1 MIKKGKKILS
11 FILLILCVS
20 CLVNIGKI
28 ETKATTYSYVDPA
41 SELRAVWVTPVT
53 DASIV
58 NYTNETSFKT
68 NMEYIFNVLEA
79 SNLNTLIFHVR
90 QMNDALYKSDIN
102 PVYSGWSKV
111 NFDIFDPLTWLIEE
125 CHKRGIEFHAWMNP
139 YRITNSDATSAEVV
153 ANKYTSYPLNSA
165 SNPDNILVYNNR
177 AILNPGIKAVR
188 DHVVDT
194 VIEFISRYDVDAV
207 HFDDYFYIDLGANGA
222 TSGTTTILN
231 EVDNDLYVDF
241 CNNYSSLSVED
252 KALYEYYRSSYITTS
267 AVHKADWRRVQ
278 CNLFFKQLNN
288 AVSSFNETHNK
299 YVQIGVAPTGIYKN
313 GNGEVTYDSNGW
325 PITTG
330 SSTGGQTHYSSY
342 LFSDTVYWCCR
353 GWIDY
358 IMPQSYWAIDHSV
371 AGYKKVMGWWNKV
384 VKNLDVNLYSG
395 IGLYW
400 PDSYTSTSWY
410 TDSDELYN
418 QLNYL
423 TTLENVSGA
432 SLYNFAHLRKH
443 YDGGTS
449 KSALQASHLGTNCWK
464 IKVVQPEIKAMSP
477 IHLGKVNN
485 FIVNENT
492 LTWDRLDNAKFYAIY
507 RSNSDVTFDPNELVD
522 IVGGS
527 DISFSWTDSDSG
539 SYNYG
544 IRALSYSNTLGEKT
558 TYSIKD
564 KYQLE
569 LIDGAS
575 IRTTGERQGLKF
587 SATLDTL
594 EGSVEHGFLLAMG
607 THSANEFIS
616 AFNSNSTT
624 INGNKLIQKVITGR
638 ETTFHVVVYN
648 IPKEK
653 YSQDISVIAYV
664 KYEDNENLGNYI
676 YEYSSVSVTRNILE
690 IAIKA
695 YQDGDTSEFV
705 KNIYLSNVSKSITA
719 TRYNVNIFSG
729 DNPNCVILGSYDTV
743 KSLTATNWDKLFL
756 KYNEELGLY
765 EVVGGLGSGSTIS
778 SFTNPYDYVVI
789 VYNTCTDTT
798 AYSFIHSMVSSGT
811 ATNYY
816 VNFEV
821 PSASGECSA
830 KIDFILK

>member
-1 MIKKGKKILS
+1 MKKIVKKVLS
-11 FILLILCVS
+11 FLLLILSIC
-20 CLVNIGKI
+20 CFLETVNV
-28 ETKATTYSYVDPA
+28 ETKATTYNYVDPA
-41 SELRAVWVTPVT
+41 SELRAVWVTPIT

-58 NYTNETSFKT
+58 DYTSETSFKT

-111 NFDIFDPLTWLIEE
+111 NFNTFDPLAWLIEE

-139 YRITNSDATSAEVV
+139 YRITNSGATSAEVV

-165 SNPDNILVYNNR
+165 SNSDNILVYNNR
-177 AILNPGIKAVR
+177 AILNPGIKEVR

-207 HFDDYFYIDLGANGA
+207 HFDDYFYIDLGANGK
-222 TSGTTTILN
+222 TSGTTTILD
-231 EVDNDLYVDF
+231 EADNNLYVNF
-241 CNNYSSLSVED
+241 CNNFSGLSTED
-252 KALYEYYRSSYITTS
+252 KAEYDHYRKSYTVTD
-267 AVHKADWRRVQ
+267 ALHKADWRRVQ
-278 CNLFFKQLNN
+278 CNLFFKQLKS
-288 AVSSFNETHNK
+288 AVSSFNEINNK
-299 YVQIGVAPTGIYKN
+299 YIQIGVAPTGIYKN
-313 GNGEVTYDSNGW
+313 GNGEVTYDDNGW
-325 PITTG
+325 PITDG

-342 LFSDTVYWCCR
+342 LFSDTVYWCCKS
-353 GWIDY
+353 WIDY

-371 AGYKKVMGWWNKV
+371 AGYKKVMGWWDKV

-400 PDSYTSTSWY
+400 PDTYTSTSWY

-418 QLNYL
+418 QLDYL

-432 SLYNFAHLRKH
+432 SLYNFDHLRKH

-464 IKVVQPEIKAMSP
+464 IKVVQPEIKSINP

-485 FIVNENT
+485 FIVNGKT

-507 RSNSDVTFDPNELVD
+507 RSSSEVTFDSSELID

-527 DISFSWTDSDSG
+527 NSSFTWTDSDSDN
-539 SYNYG
+539 YNYG

-558 TYSIKD
+558 IYSLND

-569 LIDGAS
+569 LTDGAS
-575 IRTTGERQGLKF
+575 VRTTGERQGLKF
-587 SATLDTL
+587 SATIDTL
-594 EGSVEHGFLLAMG
+594 KESVEHGFLLAVG
-607 THSANEFIS
+607 THSASEFIA
-616 AFNSNSTT
+616 AFKSNSTT
-624 INGNKLIQKVITGR
+624 VNGNNLIKKVITGSN
-638 ETTFHVVVYN
+638 TTFHVVVYN

-653 YSQDISVIAYV
+653 YNQDISVIAYV
-664 KYEDNENLGNYI
+664 KYEDSENLGNYI
-676 YEYSSVSVTRNILE
+676 YEFSSFSVTRNILE

-705 KNIYLSNVSKSITA
+705 KEIYLTNVSESITA
-719 TRYNVNIFSG
+719 TRYNTSYGNGNYVM
-729 DNPNCVILGSYDTV
+729 LGSSDKAGTV
-743 KSLTATNWDKLFL
+743 SGLYWDRIFL
-756 KYNEELGLY
+756 KYNNELGLY
-765 EVVGGLGSGSTIS
+765 EVVGFLASGIKLSTFTS
-778 SFTNPYDYVVI
+778 SYDYIIGVHDD
-789 VYNTCTDTT
+789 CLDTN
-798 AYSFIHSMVSSGT
+798 AKNLIQSMVASGT
-811 ATNYY
+811 ATKYY
-816 VNFEV
+816 LNFETPTV
-821 PSASGECSA
+821 AGECSV